1 MGQALTSGAGEGRA
15 GLLLATAG
23 AALMA
28 GSLEFAETQASSAE
42 VTVQLAQQHLAELAT
57 YRAAIEGSE

>member
-28 GSLEFAETQASSAE
+28 GSLEF